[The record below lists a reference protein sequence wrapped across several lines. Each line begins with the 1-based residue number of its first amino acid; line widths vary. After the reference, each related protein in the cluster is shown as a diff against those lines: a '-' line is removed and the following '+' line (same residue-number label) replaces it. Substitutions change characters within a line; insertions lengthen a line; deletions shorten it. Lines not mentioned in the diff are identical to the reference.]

1 MQQQPLSIWEV
12 LKYDKNTRMLEI
24 QMIVVLKHPTSEEG
38 TFVLKANIN
47 AKTKTKTKSTPKD
60 AVKPEEN
67 TKIQMIV

>member
-1 MQQQPLSIWEV
+1 
-12 LKYDKNTRMLEI
+12 
-24 QMIVVLKHPTSEEG
+24 MIVVLKHPTSEEG